1 MGGLTRTLS
10 MVALLAVI
18 VAVVLV
24 MLPGQDKKYLT
35 ASFPR
40 TVSLYEGSDVRI
52 LGVPIGEVETVTPTG
67 TDVTVRM
74 SYDAKYKVPAD
85 AEAVIISPAIVGD
98 RFVQLTPVYTEGAV
112 LQSNAELSQDQT
124 STPLE
129 LDEIYQSIDD
139 LTVALG
145 PQGANSKGALTAL
158 LDTTARNFAGQGEQ
172 FNQTI
177 KDLGKLTGTLDN
189 NKEELFGTAEQI
201 GRFVSA
207 LAVTGTLDNNKE
219 ELFGTAEQIG
229 RFVSALAENDQTVR
243 QFNESLAAAASMLE
257 GERDDL
263 AAALKNLGVAMQEVS
278 TFVRENRDGLSE
290 NIEGLN
296 VITKILVK
304 QRDALSET
312 LNVAPLALNNLFHT
326 YNPAAGTLDTRSNAG
341 ENAAAFEDDPA
352 AFLCSVLRAADP
364 SKDCD
369 LIQDA
374 LTGLPRTS
382 ALGSAEAQAKTV
394 DVEYIDRSLAGLV
407 AVK

>member
-1 MGGLTRTLS
+1 MSRLASKASKMSGITRILAI
-10 MVALLAVI
+10 VAVLAVI
-18 VAVVLV
+18 VALV
-24 MLPGQDKKYLT
+24 MVILPGQDKKYLT

-52 LGVPIGEVETVTPTG
+52 LGVPIGEVETVKPSG
-67 TDVTVRM
+67 TNVTVRM
-74 SYDAKYKVPAD
+74 WYDAKYKVPAD

-112 LQSNAELSQDQT
+112 LQSNAELSEEQT

-158 LDTTARNFAGQGEQ
+158 LDTTARNFAGQGDQ
-172 FNQTI
+172 FHQTI

-189 NKEELFGTAEQI
+189 NKEELFGTAAQLE
-201 GRFVSA
+201 RFVSA
-207 LAVTGTLDNNKE
+207 L
-219 ELFGTAEQIG
+219 
-229 RFVSALAENDQTVR
+229 SENDQTVR
-243 QFNESLAAAASMLE
+243 QFNESLAAAAGMLE

-263 AAALKNLGVAMQEVS
+263 AAALKNLGVAMREVS
-278 TFVRENRDGLSE
+278 SFVRENRDGLSE

-326 YNPAAGTLDTRSNAG
+326 YNPAAGTLDTRANLG
-341 ENAAAFEDDPA
+341 ENVGALETDPA
-352 AFLCSVLRAADP
+352 TFLCSVLLQADG
-364 SKDCD
+364 SKKSCD
-369 LIQDA
+369 LVRDA
-374 LTGLPRTS
+374 LKGLPRTA

-394 DVEYIDRSLAGLV
+394 DVEYVDRSLAGLV